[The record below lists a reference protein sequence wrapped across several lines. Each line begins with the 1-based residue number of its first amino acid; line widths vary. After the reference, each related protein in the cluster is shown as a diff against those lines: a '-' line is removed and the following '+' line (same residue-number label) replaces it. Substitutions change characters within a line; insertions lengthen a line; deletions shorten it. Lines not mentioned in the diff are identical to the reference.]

1 MTDEEL
7 VVRARS
13 GETRALA
20 ELMNRWAPRAL
31 ALCHV
36 HANRQAAPDLAQD
49 SLLRAIR
56 NLSQLKEPDHF
67 GAWLRGIV
75 KRVCFDWLQAKRRSM
90 IPFSSLD
97 HQAFDVKEVVEE
109 NHRHEQQASD
119 LQEACAELPEEC
131 REVLRLYYS
140 SKMTYQQLGDIL
152 EVSAAT
158 INARLTKA
166 RALLR
171 TRLMPRLLH
180 RMETRS

>member
-1 MTDEEL
+1 MTDGEL
-7 VVRARS
+7 VRRARS
-13 GETRALA
+13 GEARALA

-36 HANRQAAPDLAQD
+36 QANRQAAPDLAQE

-56 NLSQLKEPDHF
+56 NLPQLKEPEHF

-75 KRVCFDWLQAKRRSM
+75 KRVCFDWLDTKRRAM

-97 HQAFDVKEVVEE
+97 HHAFDLPDLAEE
-109 NHRHEQQASD
+109 NHQLEQQAFE
-119 LQEACAELPEEC
+119 LKEACAELPEEC
-131 REVLRLYYS
+131 REVLELYYS
-140 SKMTYQQLGDIL
+140 SKMTYQELGDFL

-166 RALLR
+166 RTLLR
-171 TRLMPRLLH
+171 ERLTPRPLH
-180 RMETRS
+180 RTETRS

>member
-1 MTDEEL
+1 MTDGEL

-36 HANRQAAPDLAQD
+36 HANRQAAPDLAQE

-56 NLSQLKEPDHF
+56 NLPQLKVPEQF

-75 KRVCFDWLQAKRRSM
+75 KRVCFDWLDSKRRTM

-97 HQAFDVKEVVEE
+97 DHAFDLPDVAEE
-109 NHRHEQQASD
+109 NHQQEQQALE
-119 LQEACAELPEEC
+119 LQEACAELPDEC
-131 REVLRLYYS
+131 REVIELYYS

-166 RALLR
+166 RTLLR
-171 TRLMPRLLH
+171 TRLMPRV
-180 RMETRS
+180 ETRS